1 MLVMVKCEREPPVVA
16 VSSRTEAHVMAGRL
30 HNAANDASASKAWR
44 AET

>member
-1 MLVMVKCEREPPVVA
+1 MVKCEREPPVVA
-16 VSSRTEAHVMAGRL
+16 VSRPTEAHVMAGRL